1 MNESSPITQSSL
13 VLEQALAI
21 AQPLAT
27 WLVRAGLGHREFSEA
42 LKTVFLQAAQ
52 AELERTDGRQTDSAL
67 SLLSG
72 LHRKDVHA
80 LLPGVLI
87 PLGYSASEVG
97 RPTLANQLVT
107 RWLAKHEGVP
117 LPLRTATAV
126 TAAIEDAGAA
136 DVPLLMSFEML
147 AASVSRDVRPRA
159 LLAELLRL
167 GVVRENGSR
176 VELVQ
181 QAFIADRS
189 REEAAQ
195 MVAGSV
201 ADHLNAA
208 VHNLTRPTS
217 KTYLEQSVFADGLR
231 SESIHEL
238 EMLANSLWSHVL
250 STTVKAAQPLAD
262 KDETLGGQNR
272 IRIGMYCFSEPV
284 MTQPTTTTNPA
295 DEPPQDTSPT

>member
-1 MNESSPITQSSL
+1 MNESPPITQSSL
-13 VLEQALAI
+13 VLERALAI

-72 LHRKDVHA
+72 LHRKDVRA

-87 PLGYSASEVG
+87 PLGFSASEVG

-107 RWLAKHEGVP
+107 RWLAEHDGVP
-117 LPLRTATAV
+117 LPFSTATAV
-126 TAAIEDAGAA
+126 AAATEDLDAAG
-136 DVPLLMSFEML
+136 VSLLMSFEML

-159 LLAELLRL
+159 LLDELLRL
-167 GVVRENGSR
+167 GVVREMGNQ

-181 QAFIADRS
+181 QAFIADRG
-189 REEAAQ
+189 REEAAK

-208 VHNLTRPTS
+208 VHNLTRPTP

-262 KDETLGGQNR
+262 KDEALGGQNR

-284 MTQPTTTTNPA
+284 MAQTPATTNPA